1 MTDIGALLDRIGGLG
16 ARRRPL
22 RALAASGQLGYGI
35 PEKAFRAGLE
45 QQPDFIGC
53 DMGSVDPGPYYLGS
67 GKMATSPAI
76 TRRDLHMVLRAARR
90 LGVPLILGSAGTAG
104 ASPHLEATLDI
115 IRAIAREEGLHFR
128 LAIIRADIS
137 SEVVKK
143 ALRGN
148 RLRPLGKI
156 PDITEADID
165 ACTHIVG
172 QMGTEAF
179 VRALKTGADVVIAGR
194 SCDTAVFAAIPQLL
208 DYPMGLVMHMAK
220 IIECTSICCT
230 PGGRDAILGLLD
242 DDGFVLDS
250 MNPARHA
257 TPMSVAA
264 HSLYEQADPF
274 SVTEPEGTLWVDNA
288 RYEVVDEHRTRASGA
303 RWQPATRLT
312 VKIEGSS
319 REGER
324 AALLAGSCDPRFI
337 ADIRTI
343 LKDVE
348 EVVRSIYPGDYRLY
362 IRLYGLDG
370 VTHWTSPP
378 VVPPREIFILVE
390 SIAPT
395 AEQAGTAVGVFKQYL
410 LHHGFPGRFSTGGN
424 IAFPFTP
431 PELEAGTA
439 YCFRIYHVMDAEDL
453 ASLFPIEVEGV

>member
-1 MTDIGALLDRIGGLG
+1 MTDLGALLDRIGRRG

-35 PEKAFRAGLE
+35 PEKAFRVGLE
-45 QQPDFIGC
+45 HQPDFIGC

-67 GKMATSPAI
+67 GKMATSPAV
-76 TRRDLHMVLRAARR
+76 TRRDLHMVLTGARH
-90 LGVPLILGSAGTAG
+90 LDVPLILGSAGTAG
-104 ASPHLEATLDI
+104 ALPHLETTLDI
-115 IRAIAREEGLHFR
+115 IRTIACEEGLHFR
-128 LAIIRADIS
+128 LASIRADIS
-137 SEVVKK
+137 GEVVKQ
-143 ALRGN
+143 ALRET
-148 RLRPLGKI
+148 RLRPLGRI
-156 PDITEADID
+156 AETTEADID

-179 VRALKTGADVVIAGR
+179 VRALKTGADVIIAGR

-220 IIECTSICCT
+220 IIECTFICCT

-242 DDGFVLDS
+242 DEGFVLDS
-250 MNPARHA
+250 MNPSRHA

-274 SVTEPEGTLWVDNA
+274 SVTEPEGTLWVDRA
-288 RYEVVDEHRTRASGA
+288 RYEPVDEHRTRVSGA
-303 RWQPATRLT
+303 RWQPANRPT

-324 AALLAGSCDPRFI
+324 AVLLAGSCDPSFI
-337 ADIRTI
+337 ANIWTI

-348 EVVRSIYPGDYRLY
+348 GIARSIYPGEYRLHT
-362 IRLYGLDG
+362 RVYGLHG
-370 VTHWTSPP
+370 VTQWPTPP
-378 VVPPREIFILVE
+378 EAPPREIFILVE
-390 SIAPT
+390 SIAQT
-395 AEQAGTAVGVFKQYL
+395 AEEAGTAIGVFKQYL
-410 LHHGFPGRFSTGGN
+410 LHHGFPGRLSTGGN

-431 PELEAGTA
+431 PELGAGTA
-439 YCFRIYHVMDAEDL
+439 YRFRLYHVMDTEEL
-453 ASLFPIEVEGV
+453 ASQFPIEVEAV